1 MVLLPRL
8 KQPQKQ
14 QIKERANLRPALVPG
29 PSIPHPLQRKGK
41 HPILFGPQNSTLVQ
55 TLLPP
60 LIPDEEEEEY
70 DDDDDPLPSDFPDV
84 PESFLDDVADDD
96 GQDDDEIGTSPRKRA
111 RAPRSP
117 EKRHRVART
126 SQTEMWSRTVV
137 PELVPIFMDL
147 FRKTRSWRDMDAL
160 GERGAHQCSCPTD
173 GALLKVAVLT
183 FTSE

>member
-14 QIKERANLRPALVPG
+14 QIKERANLHPALVPG
-29 PSIPHPLQRKGK
+29 PSIPHLLQRK
-41 HPILFGPQNSTLVQ
+41 GPQNSTLVQ
-55 TLLPP
+55 ALLPP
-60 LIPDEEEEEY
+60 LIPDKEEEEY
-70 DDDDDPLPSDFPDV
+70 NDNDDPLPSDFLDV
-84 PESFLDDVADDD
+84 SESFLDDVADDD
-96 GQDDDEIGTSPRKRA
+96 GQDDNDEIGTSPCKRA

-117 EKRHRVART
+117 EKRHRVACA
-126 SQTEMWSRTVV
+126 SQTEMWSCTML
-137 PELVPIFMDL
+137 PELVLIFMDL

-160 GERGAHQCSCPTD
+160 GEHSAHQCSCPMD

>member
-14 QIKERANLRPALVPG
+14 QIKEHANLHPALVPG

-41 HPILFGPQNSTLVQ
+41 HPVLFGPQNSMLVQ

-60 LIPDEEEEEY
+60 LIPDEEEEY
-70 DDDDDPLPSDFPDV
+70 DDDDDPLPSDFLDV

-111 RAPRSP
+111 RAPCSP
-117 EKRHRVART
+117 EKRHRVVRA
-126 SQTEMWSRTVV
+126 SQTEMWSCTVV